1 MNRTAYNSVKEPL
14 MNGTGILGYRATLV
28 VAVIYGVLMGFFA
41 YIVTHFPWHV
51 TGTLLDMSE
60 QVELS
65 SFMGREFI
73 TFLRISATRLM
84 VFGASGGCLGLIVFA
99 VLWKRRSKAIWLR
112 GCTLAA
118 LLMSI
123 PGNLLLIS
131 AEVYIRSRYFWPPH
145 EYDPLSLD
153 ILYSLFTSI
162 PGLLCLTPVGLVVG
176 IALQT
181 IMKARHRGNIN

>member
-1 MNRTAYNSVKEPL
+1 
-14 MNGTGILGYRATLV
+14 MNGASMLGYRAIVV
-28 VAVIYGVLMGFFA
+28 VAVIYGVLIGFFA

-51 TGTLLDMSE
+51 IGILLDMSE

-84 VFGASGGCLGLIVFA
+84 VFGASGGCLGLMAFA

-112 GCTLAA
+112 GCILAA

-131 AEVYIRSRYFWPPH
+131 AEVYIRSRYFWPPY

-176 IALQT
+176 ITLQA
-181 IMKARHRGNIN
+181 IMKAHYRGNTS